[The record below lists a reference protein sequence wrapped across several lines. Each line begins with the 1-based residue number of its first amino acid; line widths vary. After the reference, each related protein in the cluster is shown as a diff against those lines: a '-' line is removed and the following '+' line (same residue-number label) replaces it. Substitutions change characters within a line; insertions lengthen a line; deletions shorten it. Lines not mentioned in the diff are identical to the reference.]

1 MKKITMLFLIIGFGI
16 ISLCF
21 STAYAKKP
29 KVFYVNSYHKTFE
42 WGDSIERGLFEVLNC
57 VDKSGGASPDRVPVH
72 VDSSQSPVELVVW
85 RMDTKR
91 NIDTAWRKAEALKI
105 MAYIKTW
112 KPDIVLLSDDNA
124 AIFLG
129 VPYLLNS
136 AIPVVFCGTAW
147 DASQYGFDKRNNIT
161 GMVEV
166 AQIEHL
172 FGLLR
177 QYSKGERLGVMG
189 ADTLSCRRASEN
201 YQKVLGIKAIESWA
215 DTIAEFKAQYL
226 ELQKKTDIIIL
237 EDLFTLKGYNRDD
250 MVQFLA
256 NNIKVPTGALYEV
269 YAYQAL
275 ITCANMGE
283 EQGAYM
289 GRTALRILEGERPE
303 NIPLVT
309 NKKAK
314 IYLNMKLAKKLE
326 ITFPM
331 DLIED
336 GIFVEERKA
345 RDQ

>member
-1 MKKITMLFLIIGFGI
+1 
-16 ISLCF
+16 
-21 STAYAKKP
+21 
-29 KVFYVNSYHKTFE
+29 
-42 WGDSIERGLFEVLNC
+42 
-57 VDKSGGASPDRVPVH
+57 
-72 VDSSQSPVELVVW
+72 
-85 RMDTKR
+85 MDTKR
-91 NIDTAWRKAEALKI
+91 NIDTAWRNAQALKI

-177 QYSKGERLGVMG
+177 QYSKGERLGVAG

-215 DTIAEFKAQYL
+215 YTVAEFKAQYL

-250 MVQFLA
+250 IIQFLV
-256 NNIKVPTGALYEV
+256 NNIEVPTGALYEV

-289 GRTALRILEGERPE
+289 GRTALRILKGERPE
-303 NIPLVT
+303 DIPLVT

-331 DLIED
+331 DLID
-336 GIFVEERKA
+336 DAIFVEERQA
-345 RDQ
+345 ENE

>member
-1 MKKITMLFLIIGFGI
+1 MKKTILIVIGCGI
-16 ISLCF
+16 MALCPF
-21 STAYAKKP
+21 SAHAKKP
-29 KVFYVNSYHKTFE
+29 KVLYVNSYHKTFA
-42 WGDSIERGLFEVLNC
+42 WSDSVERGLLQTLNC
-57 VDKSGGASPDRVPVH
+57 VDRGGNTSPNRTPVK

-91 NIDTAWRKAEALKI
+91 NIDTAWREAQALKI
-105 MAYIKTW
+105 MDYIKTW
-112 KPDIVLLSDDNA
+112 KPDIVLFSDDNA

-136 AIPVVFCGTAW
+136 EIPVVFCGTAC
-147 DASQYGFDKRNNIT
+147 DASKYGFDRKNNMT

-189 ADTLSCRRASEN
+189 ADTLSCRRASEY

-215 DTIAEFKAQYL
+215 NTVEEFKRQYI

-237 EDLFTLKGYNRDD
+237 EDLFTLKGYDREKL
-250 MVQFLA
+250 VQFLT
-256 NNIKVPTGALYEV
+256 NNIKVPTGALYDV

-283 EQGAYM
+283 EQGEYLAD
-289 GRTALRILEGERPE
+289 TALRILNGERPE
-303 NIPLVT
+303 DIPIVT

-314 IYLNMKLAKKLE
+314 IYLNMKLAKQLE
-326 ITFPM
+326 IIFPM

-336 GIFVEERKA
+336 AIFVEETQVREK
-345 RDQ
+345 